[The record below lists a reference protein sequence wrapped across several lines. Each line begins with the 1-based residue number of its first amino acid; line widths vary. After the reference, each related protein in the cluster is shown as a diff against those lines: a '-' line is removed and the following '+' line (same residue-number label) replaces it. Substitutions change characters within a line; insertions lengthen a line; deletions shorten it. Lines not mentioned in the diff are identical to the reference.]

1 MTMDRSALV
10 DSPAHEECER
20 REEERATET
29 IRPWPE
35 LHEAGPE
42 KEPNCKPPAG
52 LSATAPAGAHRRHD
66 IFEESLLE
74 MSTTRPKKR
83 VIDFIASIFAHTLV
97 LSILILLP
105 LYFTEAIDL
114 KQFTQTLL
122 VAPPPP
128 PPPPPPAS
136 PAVAKIRQAPK
147 RVFTSA
153 GKLLA
158 PMAIPQRVAM
168 LKEEPIP
175 DDPGV
180 VGVIGGVPG
189 GVPGG
194 QMGGVLGGIIGGVRG
209 QSLPPPPKAAAPKAP
224 IRVGGRVKAPRPIS
238 TPQPLYPV
246 LARGAKIEGDV
257 VIDAVIDTTGNV
269 VEMRVINGHP
279 LLIQSAM
286 NALKQWRY
294 EPTYLNEEPVSV
306 QLMVT
311 IRFRLSG

>member
-1 MTMDRSALV
+1 MVRNAIV
-10 DSPAHEECER
+10 DTPPPEEREL
-20 REEERATET
+20 REEEQAAEAIRA
-29 IRPWPE
+29 WPE
-35 LHEAGPE
+35 LVKTGSENTPDPAAGRTHSTPE
-42 KEPNCKPPAG
+42 PAFH
-52 LSATAPAGAHRRHD
+52 THD
-66 IFEESLLE
+66 IFEETLLE

-83 VIDFIASIFAHTLV
+83 VVDFIVSMFAHTAV
-97 LSILILLP
+97 LAVLILLP

-114 KQFTQTLL
+114 KHFTQTLL

-158 PMAIPQRVAM
+158 PSAIPQRVAM
-168 LKEEPIP
+168 LREEPIP
-175 DDPGV
+175 EDLGI
-180 VGVIGGVPG
+180 VGVGGGVPG

-194 QMGGVLGGIIGGVRG
+194 QMGGVLGGIIGGVAG
-209 QSLPPPPKAAAPKAP
+209 QHVPPPPKASAPKAP
-224 IRVGGRVKAPRPIS
+224 IRVGGRVKAPLPVS
-238 TPQPLYPV
+238 TPQPQYPS

-257 VIDAVIDTTGNV
+257 VIDAVIDTTGSV

-279 LLIQSAM
+279 LLIQAAM
-286 NALKQWRY
+286 NALKKWRY
-294 EPTYLNEEPVSV
+294 EPTYLNEEPVAV
-306 QLMVT
+306 QLLVT